1 MPKPMAAKQCA
12 SQVSEHAGSQ
22 PPRQQPEQR
31 SIQLPSQPHV
41 QPHAQLPSQPLPQPP
56 TQPPNLTPTVR
67 SHTRRAWIELDR
79 DNLHHNVALVSQLLA
94 DHCELMPAVKANAYG
109 HGAAEIS
116 RELSLLGVHAFC
128 VASVDEGIELRQ
140 ALECSDMLSDNVSE
154 ILILGYTHPDQ
165 FYLLQRYQLTQTAV
179 DYEHAMAIAE
189 FGRRYHVKL
198 PIHLKIDT
206 GMRRLGIKSENR
218 LDIMQVLSCKH
229 LNVTGIYT
237 HFSTRNY
244 DFTLAQAQRFDALL
258 TFITESGFSLPKVH
272 SQSSYGVFA
281 CQNYAF
287 DHAFDYARVGLALY
301 GIHAN
306 DGGSSGL
313 PDLRPVL
320 SLRARVSCVKDIRA
334 GEFIGYG
341 AEFQATLDMKIA
353 ILSIGY
359 ADGVP
364 RSLSNGVGQV
374 LVNGSVAKVVGLICM
389 DQMTVDVS
397 DIDDVYQGGT
407 ATLIGKDGDQEIK
420 VVDIARQAGTI
431 PNEILSR
438 LGSRLDR

>member
-1 MPKPMAAKQCA
+1 
-12 SQVSEHAGSQ
+12 
-22 PPRQQPEQR
+22 
-31 SIQLPSQPHV
+31 
-41 QPHAQLPSQPLPQPP
+41 
-56 TQPPNLTPTVR
+56 
-67 SHTRRAWIELDR
+67 
-79 DNLHHNVALVSQLLA
+79 
-94 DHCELMPAVKANAYG
+94 MPAVKANAYG
-109 HGAAEIS
+109 HGAIEIS
-116 RELSLLGVHAFC
+116 RELSHLGIHAFC

-140 ALECSDMLSDNVSE
+140 ALECSGMLSDNVSE

-179 DYEHAMAIAE
+179 NFEHAMAIAE

-198 PIHLKIDT
+198 QIHLKIDT

-218 LDIMQVLSCKH
+218 LDVMQVLSSKH
-229 LNVTGIYT
+229 LDVTGIYT

-258 TFITESGFSLPKVH
+258 TFITDSSYSLPKIH

-281 CQNYAF
+281 CQNYTF

-306 DGGSSGL
+306 EEGSSVL

-320 SLRARVSCVKDIRA
+320 SLRARISCVKDIRA

-341 AEFQATLDMKIA
+341 AEFQASRDMRIA
-353 ILSIGY
+353 VLSIGY

-389 DQMTVDVS
+389 DQMTVDIS
-397 DIDDVYQGGT
+397 DIDDVCQGGT
-407 ATLIGKDGDQEIK
+407 VTLIGKDGDKEIK